1 MGNPRFGC
9 REVHTRKPHPC
20 HWCPDEI
27 PAGSVV
33 GSWSCPSESGVVRG
47 WAHDY
52 CDSET
57 MNMWM
62 DSLGEDQILA
72 EPDRGCIPRV
82 LGFMGARE
90 DLEEYILRGLPDDER
105 ARLTAMWERVHV
117 TGELAEMAGVR
128 RG

>member
-1 MGNPRFGC
+1 MANPRFGW
-9 REVHTRKPHPC
+9 REVRTRTAHPC

-33 GSWSCPSESGVVRG
+33 PSWSCPSPAGVVRG

-57 MNMWM
+57 MAMWM
-62 DSLGEDQILA
+62 ESQGEDEILA

-82 LGFMGARE
+82 LGFMSTRE
-90 DLEEYILRGLPDDER
+90 DRAEYVTRGLPTDES
-105 ARLTAMWERVHV
+105 ARLVAMWQRVHHGDL
-117 TGELAEMAGVR
+117 GELAGVR
-128 RG
+128 R